1 MAKIVM
7 KYKIWDQGVIFS
19 HEQPFYTIC
28 IRLMQKARNGNEIM
42 LTEKD
47 GLNLLSFL

>member
-1 MAKIVM
+1 MGSRRDLFTRAAIL
-7 KYKIWDQGVIFS
+7 YL
-19 HEQPFYTIC
+19 YTTDA
-28 IRLMQKARNGNEIM
+28 KARNGNEIM

>member
-1 MAKIVM
+1 MGSRRDLFTRAA
-7 KYKIWDQGVIFS
+7 IFII
-19 HEQPFYTIC
+19 IC
-28 IRLMQKARNGNEIM
+28 IPPMQKARNGNEIM